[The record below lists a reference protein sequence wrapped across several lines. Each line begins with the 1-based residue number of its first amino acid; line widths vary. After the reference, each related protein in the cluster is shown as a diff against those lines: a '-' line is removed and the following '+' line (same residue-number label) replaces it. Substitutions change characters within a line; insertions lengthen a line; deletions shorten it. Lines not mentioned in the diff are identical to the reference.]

1 MLYASKRSFGAESP
15 SLHDAPQRTSHPSHR
30 QPLTMRSPS
39 LQLIQPENW
48 TQPNM
53 PSYNTPIFLIHDG
66 SGTTL
71 AYQFLEILGRYTY
84 GIRNPYYYSGQVFE
98 GGITEMA
105 FLYASWIRKT
115 VQDKDFPAKKRN
127 MDGSTSIFLGGWSLG
142 GLLSMEIAR
151 QLAMDDVV
159 RVSGILM
166 IDSVFPGGSGSL
178 PARSAPLAPTFGV
191 PMANNFSGVRF
202 PDVSARG
209 MICDDDVSSDDESLP
224 DDILADDC
232 SRDGSSEDESSTD
245 EEEAIMNKIR
255 SKNCMAEA
263 VRMVRQWRLPQWSG
277 RLYDR
282 RPKVVLLR
290 AKNYVPAKEG
300 RTVGLD
306 LNRDDPLLGWGDY
319 DEEMFSHVYDVD
331 GHHFNLFEYEK
342 ISSMTRTI
350 KKGLDRLEEASQM
363 MMFGE
368 GW

>member
-1 MLYASKRSFGAESP
+1 MYASKRSFGSETP
-15 SLHDAPQRTSHPSHR
+15 RFHDAPLRTSHQSSHR
-30 QPLTMRSPS
+30 NPLTMRSPS
-39 LQLIQPENW
+39 VQLIQPENW
-48 TQPNM
+48 AQPNM
-53 PSYNTPIFLIHDG
+53 PTYNTPIFLIHDG
-66 SGTTL
+66 GGTTL
-71 AYQFLEILGRYTY
+71 SYKFLEILGRYTY

-98 GGITEMA
+98 GGISEMA

-151 QLAMDDVV
+151 QLAVDDVV
-159 RVSGILM
+159 RVAGILM
-166 IDSVFPGGSGSL
+166 IDSVCPGGSRPS
-178 PARSAPLAPTFGV
+178 PARSMPVVPSFGV
-191 PMANNFSGVRF
+191 PIANRFSGVRF
-202 PDVSARG
+202 PTAREA
-209 MICDDDVSSDDESLP
+209 MCDDDVSSDDESLP
-224 DDILADDC
+224 DDALSDAS
-232 SRDGSSEDESSTD
+232 SRDSSSEDESLTEED
-245 EEEAIMNKIR
+245 EIIMNKIR
-255 SKNCMAEA
+255 SRKCMTEA

-290 AKNYVPAKEG
+290 ARNYVPAKEG
-300 RTVGLD
+300 RTVGMD
-306 LNRDDPLLGWGDY
+306 LNREDPLLGWGDY
-319 DEEMFSHVYDVD
+319 DEEMISDVYDVD

-342 ISSMTRTI
+342 ISNMTRTI